1 MKASELRELSSE
13 ELNERLDH
21 LRDEL
26 FNLKFQNAT
35 GQLESPM
42 RVPQTKKDIARVLTI
57 LKEMELAEVEA
68 EG

>member
-13 ELNERLDH
+13 ELNDRLDH

-35 GQLESPM
+35 GQLENPM
-42 RVPQTKKDIARVLTI
+42 RVPQTKKDIARILTI
-57 LKEMELAEVEA
+57 LKEKGLTEVEA